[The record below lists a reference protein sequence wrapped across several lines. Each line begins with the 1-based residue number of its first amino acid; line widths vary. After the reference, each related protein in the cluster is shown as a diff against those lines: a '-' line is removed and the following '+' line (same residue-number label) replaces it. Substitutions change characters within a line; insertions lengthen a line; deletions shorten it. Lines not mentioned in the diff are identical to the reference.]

1 MKGKTVLIIGHASH
15 GICMLVPKAIIDE
28 SIAIAEVAIRD
39 TGESIKKQQ
48 TTLEDLKESISIV
61 NMRVEA
67 LEVKIDPRRSYHPF
81 EKFIQ
86 KRTGKRKW

>member
-1 MKGKTVLIIGHASH
+1 MKGKTVLIIGKVSH
-15 GICMLVPKAIIDE
+15 DICMLVSKATIDE
-28 SIAIAEVAIRD
+28 SIAIAEVAIRE

-48 TTLEDLKESISIV
+48 TTLEDLKESIAIV
-61 NMRVEA
+61 NRRIEDV
-67 LEVKIDPRRSYHPF
+67 EVKIDPRRSYHPF